1 MPVTINGD
9 GSITGLAVGGLPDG
23 SVDADT
29 LASNSVTD
37 AKISAVATSKLTG
50 TIGGASFPSGSIIK
64 SETFK
69 GSNNN
74 ISKSANTDSVLEAFT
89 FTTLKANSR
98 LLIHYHS
105 GQIRR
110 ESVDMNAWI
119 WTSVDSTSKHGNM
132 YHYIDHEHYFYGV
145 NSTLTGDHRVFNV
158 GFDLSN
164 QLSAG
169 SHTVRIGAH
178 TYAGSAQF
186 NYQGESGV
194 GRRFTV
200 LVMEMAQ

>member
-9 GSITGLAVGGLPDG
+9 GSITGLSVGGLPNG
-23 SVDADT
+23 SVNADT
-29 LASNSVTD
+29 LAANAVTD

-74 ISKSANTDSVLEAFT
+74 VSVSANQDSVLESFT

-132 YHYIDHEHYFYGV
+132 YHYVDHQHYFYGV
-145 NSTLTGDHRVFNV
+145 DSSLSGDHRVFNV
-158 GFDLSN
+158 GFDISN

-169 SHTVRIGAH
+169 SHTVRIGGH
-178 TYAGSAQF
+178 TYGGSAKF

-200 LVMEMAQ
+200 LVMEVAQ

>member
-9 GSITGLAVGGLPDG
+9 GSISGLAVGGLPDG

-74 ISKSANTDSVLEAFT
+74 VSVSANQDSVLESFT

-119 WTSVDSTSKHGNM
+119 WTSVDSTSRHGNM
-132 YHYIDHEHYFYGV
+132 YHYTDHQHYFYGV
-145 NSTLTGDHRVFNV
+145 NSSLSGDHRVFNV
-158 GFDLSN
+158 GFDISN

-169 SHTVRIGAH
+169 SHTVRIGGH
-178 TYAGSAQF
+178 TYGGSAKF

-200 LVMEMAQ
+200 LVMEVAQ

>member
-1 MPVTINGD
+1 MPITINGS

-50 TIGGASFPSGSIIK
+50 TIGAASFPSGSIIK

-69 GSNNN
+69 GAVNNH
-74 ISKSANTDSVLEAFT
+74 SVSANQDSVLESFT

-119 WTSVDSTSKHGNM
+119 WTSVDSTSRHGNM
-132 YHYIDHEHYFYGV
+132 YHYTDHHHYFYGV
-145 NSTLTGDHRVFNV
+145 NSSLSDDHRVFNV
-158 GFDLSN
+158 GFDISN

-169 SHTVRIGAH
+169 SHTVRIGGV
-178 TYAGSAQF
+178 TYGGSAKF
-186 NYQGESGV
+186 NYQGESGI
-194 GRRFTV
+194 GRRFSV
-200 LVMEMAQ
+200 LVMEVAQ

>member
-74 ISKSANTDSVLEAFT
+74 VSVSANQDSVLESFT

-132 YHYIDHEHYFYGV
+132 YHYVDHQHYFYGV
-145 NSTLTGDHRVFNV
+145 DSSLSGDHRVFNV
-158 GFDLSN
+158 GFDISN

-169 SHTVRIGAH
+169 SHTVRIGGH
-178 TYAGSAQF
+178 TYGGSAKF

-200 LVMEMAQ
+200 LVMEVAQ

>member
-9 GSITGLAVGGLPDG
+9 GSISGLAVGGLPDG

-50 TIGGASFPSGSIIK
+50 TIGVASFPSGSIIK

-74 ISKSANTDSVLEAFT
+74 VSISANQDSVLEAFT

-119 WTSVDSTSKHGNM
+119 WTSVDSTSRHGNM
-132 YHYIDHEHYFYGV
+132 YHYTDHQHYFYGV
-145 NSTLTGDHRVFNV
+145 NSSLSGDHRVFNV
-158 GFDLSN
+158 GFDISN

-169 SHTVRIGAH
+169 SHTVRIGAV
-178 TYAGSAQF
+178 TYGGSAKF